1 MVVVNTTYLG
11 VNSLIRFVEK
21 SIFGIQKS
29 RMSSVFNKDQV
40 LADLKNWNVILKKY
54 QMPSTKD
61 AIIQIANSF
70 IFYLAL
76 LGLQFYLFDKSVFFS
91 IGFAILNG
99 FILGRIFIIQHDC
112 GHSSF
117 TRNQTANDIIGSI
130 CSVCTLIPYNYWAR
144 NHSFHHA
151 HNGQLEYS
159 DIGDIDCLST
169 EQYSQLNWKQKVY
182 YRIYRNPLYLFTIG
196 GFIYVVLYN
205 RFAFLKTDY
214 FKKARKSVTISN
226 VVFLLVYAGFAYL
239 LGPKRFLIVQFAN
252 LFFFGTYALWF
263 FYIQHQYEHIYKSSK
278 DNWNYVLSAMKGS
291 TFYKL
296 NGLFHWLTGN
306 IGYHHIHHLCP
317 TIPNYNLPKCHREN
331 PVFEKHAQVLTF
343 WQSLKT
349 VQANLWDDQR
359 QKMVS
364 FAEYKRNKKQL

>member
-1 MVVVNTTYLG
+1 
-11 VNSLIRFVEK
+11 
-21 SIFGIQKS
+21 
-29 RMSSVFNKDQV
+29 MSSFNKDQV
-40 LADLKNWNVILKKY
+40 LEDLKNWNAILRKY
-54 QMPSTKD
+54 QMPNTKA

-70 IFYLAL
+70 TFYVSLLA
-76 LGLQFYLFDKSVFFS
+76 LQFYLFDKSVFLS
-91 IGFAILNG
+91 IAFAILNG

-117 TRNQTANDIIGSI
+117 TRYKTVNDIIGTI

-169 EQYSQLNWKQKVY
+169 EDYSKLNWKQKIY
-182 YRIYRNPLYLFTIG
+182 YRVYRNPLYLFTIG

-226 VVFLLVYAGFAYL
+226 VAFVLIYAGLAYL

-252 LFFFGTYALWF
+252 LFFFGSYALWF
-263 FYIQHQYEHIYKSSK
+263 FYIQHQYEHIYKSGK
-278 DNWNYVLSAMKGS
+278 ENWNYVLSAMKGS
-291 TFYKL
+291 TYYKL

-317 TIPNYNLPKCHREN
+317 TIPNYNLPKCHKEN
-331 PVFEKHAQVLTF
+331 PILEKHAQVLTF

-349 VQANLWDDQR
+349 VNANLWDEQQ

-364 FAEYKRNKKQL
+364 FSEYKRNKKSLL